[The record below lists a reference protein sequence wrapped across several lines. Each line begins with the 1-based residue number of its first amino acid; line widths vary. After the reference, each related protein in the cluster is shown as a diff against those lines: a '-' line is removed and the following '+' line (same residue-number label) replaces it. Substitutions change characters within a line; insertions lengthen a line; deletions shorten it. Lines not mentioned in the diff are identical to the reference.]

1 MVFPSRSK
9 AIPKQNL
16 ADKPAWPPPVKGIGL
31 LALLLTPLLAPAGAR
46 AVSGFTGSFDPDAT
60 ISNWNWSGTPRYT
73 SYPSQLS
80 CAAAWPLSPATDIQC
95 LNLGAS
101 KLSASMG
108 ARNDMTTSAN
118 AVAAIWTWANPS
130 ASTSYNVSFSLDY
143 TATSSMPALSGAVRI
158 GAWVSPTYMA
168 NITGLA
174 LSGSVAPGETLS
186 FRLEVPAGLSTSAV
200 YENYFNI
207 NSFNGQ
213 AAVPAPVPALG
224 AASAFSFSRRLRRR
238 RNEASIPEAVGSA
251 PPHPSSYLSSAL
263 ALPEDALTRLPV
275 SFDYGLQGISPPPRR
290 GGKTRACEAKEHCP
304 SNGLGGDNAA

>member
-16 ADKPAWPPPVKGIGL
+16 EDKPWSPAVKGISL
-31 LALLLTPLLAPAGAR
+31 LSLLLTPLLAPAGAR

-80 CAAAWPLSPATDIQC
+80 CAAAWPLSPATHIQC

-118 AVAAIWTWANPS
+118 AVAAVWTWANPS
-130 ASTSYNVSFSLDY
+130 TSTSYSVSFSLDY
-143 TATSSMPALSGAVRI
+143 TATASTPALSGAVRI
-158 GAWVSPTYMA
+158 GAWLSPTYSA
-168 NITGLA
+168 NFTGLA

-186 FRLEVPAGLSTSAV
+186 FRLEVPASLSTSAV
-200 YENYFNI
+200 YENYFSI
-207 NSFNGQ
+207 NNFNGQ

-238 RNEASIPEAVGSA
+238 RNQASIPEAVGSA
-251 PPHPSSYLSSAL
+251 PAHPSSYLSSAL
-263 ALPEDALTRLPV
+263 SLPEDALTRLPV
-275 SFDYGLQGISPPPRR
+275 SFDYGRQGISLP
-290 GGKTRACEAKEHCP
+290 
-304 SNGLGGDNAA
+304 AATGRKNQSL